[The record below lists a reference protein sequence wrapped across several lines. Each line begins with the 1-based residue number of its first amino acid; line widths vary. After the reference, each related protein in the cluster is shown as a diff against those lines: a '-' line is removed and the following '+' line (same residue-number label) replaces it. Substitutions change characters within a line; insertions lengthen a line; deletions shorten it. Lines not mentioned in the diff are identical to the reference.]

1 MALALRIKICGVT
14 NEADACQ
21 AALLG
26 ADAVGLNFHPGS
38 PRCVEPARAEAILRA
53 LPLFVQAV
61 GVYVN
66 QPLRYSFSHA
76 QALGRI
82 HTVQWHGTERELC
95 DPFPFHLIAAFPV
108 RDADS
113 LRAVTRYLDAC
124 RVRGHGPSAL
134 LLDAHVPGMH
144 GGTGRTAPWHL
155 LASFRPGV
163 PVILAGGLTP
173 DNVAEAIRLVQP
185 YGVDVASGV
194 ESSPGR
200 KDAGK
205 MERFIDAARE
215 AAARL

>member
-14 NEADACQ
+14 TEADACQ

-38 PRCVEPARAEAILRA
+38 PRCIEAERAEAILRS

-61 GVYVN
+61 GVYVD
-66 QPLRYSFSHA
+66 QPLRYAFAHA
-76 QALGRI
+76 QALGRV

-95 DPFPFHLIAAFPV
+95 DPFPFYLISAFPV

-113 LRAVTRYLDAC
+113 LKAIDRYLDAC
-124 RVRGHGPSAL
+124 RVRGNGPSAL
-134 LLDAHVPGMH
+134 LLDAHVPGKH
-144 GGTGRTAPWHL
+144 GGTGRMAPWHL

-163 PVILAGGLTP
+163 PILLAGGLTP
-173 DNVAEAIRLVQP
+173 ANVAEAVRVVQP

-194 ESSPGR
+194 ESSPGV
-200 KDAGK
+200 KDPDK
-205 MERFIDAARE
+205 VERFIDAARN